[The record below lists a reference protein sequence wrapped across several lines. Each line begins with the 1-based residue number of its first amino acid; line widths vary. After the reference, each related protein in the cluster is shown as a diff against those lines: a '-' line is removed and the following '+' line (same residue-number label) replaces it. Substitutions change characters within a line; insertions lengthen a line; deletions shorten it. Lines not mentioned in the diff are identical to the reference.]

1 MAEIITSTG
10 FICDI
15 DESRL
20 DDMEM
25 LEDVVALDKGNGLV
39 LPGLIHKLL
48 GEKGKQELY
57 DHVRTA
63 EGRVPM
69 AACAAEISDIFNELK
84 EAKK

>member
-15 DESRL
+15 DESCL

-25 LEDVVALDKGNGLV
+25 LEDVVALDKGDGLV
-39 LPGLIHKLL
+39 LPGLIRKLL

-57 DHVRTA
+57 DHVRTT

>member
-15 DESRL
+15 DESCL

-25 LEDVVALDKGNGLV
+25 LEDVVALDKGDGLV
-39 LPGLIHKLL
+39 LPGLIRKLL

-57 DHVRTA
+57 DHVRTV

-69 AACAAEISDIFNELK
+69 IACAAEISDIFNELK